1 MGATKKMCED
11 LYGKDSDWDYQCDLY
26 AQEEAERIRKINA
39 LEIAFGNIRQDEEV
53 EVGSN

>member
-26 AQEEAERIRKINA
+26 AQEQQAKIREINA
-39 LEIAFGNIRQDEEV
+39 FEIAFGNIRQDEEV